1 MNELAGKV
9 ALITG
14 AGSGGTGTAM
24 AVRFA
29 AEGAKVALVAR
40 SKAGLEETAARIR
53 DMGGEALVL
62 PCDLGDPAGGRD
74 TLVAR
79 TEAALGPIDIL
90 VNNAVKNDLKRF
102 WDFTLEDMQSDGEV
116 NLWAPMIL
124 IQQATRSM
132 IEGGRPGWILNM
144 SSMGAE
150 LPPGPPFNVKLT
162 WQSTLYGAM
171 KSAVNA
177 LTVQGAVEMK
187 PHNICMNT
195 LAPQRSILTTRMH
208 NSEIVKDKSICEP
221 METMAEAALALCTG
235 DVGTRTGKLCLSL
248 QLLVELQRP
257 VHDLSGAH
265 LVEGWQP
272 ADIVKAIHYRED
284 WTQRYL
290 KWPNPYDFRRPQTPY
305 PDVLR
310 RAGRWEEG
318 GVNPTFP
325 DTRVK

>member
-1 MNELAGKV
+1 MKALNGKV

-14 AGSGGTGTAM
+14 AGSGGTGTSM

-29 AEGAKVALVAR
+29 AEGAKVAIVAR
-40 SKAGLEETAARIR
+40 NEAGLQDTAARIR
-53 DMGGEALVL
+53 EAGGEALVL
-62 PCDLGDPAGGRD
+62 RCDLGDPAGGRD

-79 TEAALGPIDIL
+79 TEAAFGPIDIV
-90 VNNAVKNDLKRF
+90 VNNAVKNDVKRF
-102 WDFTLEDMQSDGEV
+102 WEYSLEDMQSDGEV
-116 NLWAPMIL
+116 NLWAPMII
-124 IQQATRSM
+124 IQQATQSM
-132 IEGGRPGWILNM
+132 IDGDRPGWILNM

-171 KSAVNA
+171 KSAVNT

-187 PHNICMNT
+187 PHSICMNT

-208 NSEIVKDKSICEP
+208 TSEIVKDKSICEP

-235 DVGTRTGKLCLSL
+235 DVETRTGKICLSL

-257 VHDLSGAH
+257 VYDITGTH
-265 LVEGWQP
+265 LLEGWQP
-272 ADIVKAIHYRED
+272 ADIVKAIQYRED

-290 KWPNPYDFRRPQTPY
+290 KWPNPYEFKRPQTPY
-305 PDVLR
+305 PEVLR
-310 RAGRWEEG
+310 RPGRWVG
-318 GVNPTFP
+318 GSANPTFP